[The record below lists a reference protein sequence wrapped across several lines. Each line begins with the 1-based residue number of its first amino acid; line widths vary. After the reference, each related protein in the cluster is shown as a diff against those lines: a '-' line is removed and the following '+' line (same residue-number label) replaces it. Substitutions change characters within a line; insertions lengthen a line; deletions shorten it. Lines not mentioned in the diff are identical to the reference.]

1 MSTSVPFLKSSGE
14 LGERAVNAET
24 FTRRGKKVLLKEFVI
39 MAEARKRVGTHST
52 KTRSEVSGTTAKMYR
67 QKGTGTA
74 RKGNRKAPQLRG
86 GGMAFAKK
94 PRDYGW
100 HMPKKA
106 RRAALEAAIR
116 GKLEDNEVMV
126 VESFGIDAPRT
137 KDFTALLG
145 RLGINGGSFLIV
157 PVAHSDGLW
166 RSSRNVPGA
175 GYMVASDLNAYDVL
189 RHKILVLEE
198 AALNSLE
205 ERFGDG

>member
-1 MSTSVPFLKSSGE
+1 MSVSIPFLKNSGE
-14 LGERAVNAET
+14 IGERAVNAET

-39 MAEARKRVGTHST
+39 MAEARKRVGTHAA
-52 KTRSEVSGTTAKMYR
+52 KTRAEISGTTAKMYR

-86 GGMAFAKK
+86 GGAAFAKK

-116 GKLEDNEVMV
+116 GKLEDNEVKV
-126 VESFGIDAPRT
+126 VESFGIDTPRT

-145 RLGINGGSFLIV
+145 RLGVEGSCLVI
-157 PVAHSDGLW
+157 PATHQDALW
-166 RSSRNVPGA
+166 RSCRNVPGA
-175 GYMVASDLNAYDVL
+175 GYLVASDLNAYEVL
-189 RHKILVLEE
+189 KHGTLIFED
-198 AALNSLE
+198 AALSSLE
-205 ERFGDG
+205 ERFSDG

>member
-1 MSTSVPFLKSSGE
+1 MSVSIPFLKSSGE
-14 LGERAVNAET
+14 IGERAVNAET

-39 MAEARKRVGTHST
+39 MAEARKRVGTHSA
-52 KTRSEVSGTTAKMYR
+52 KTRAEISGTTAKMYR

-116 GKLEDNEVMV
+116 GKLEDNEVKV
-126 VESFGIDAPRT
+126 VESFGIDKPRT
-137 KDFTALLG
+137 KDFVALLG
-145 RLGINGGSFLIV
+145 RLGVEGSCLIV
-157 PVAHSDGLW
+157 PAVHQDALW

-175 GYMVASDLNAYDVL
+175 GYLVAADLNAYEVL
-189 RHKILVLEE
+189 LHGTLILEE
-198 AALNSLE
+198 AALSSLE
-205 ERFGDG
+205 ERFSDG

>member
-1 MSTSVPFLKSSGE
+1 MSTSVPYLKSSGE
-14 LGERAVNAET
+14 LGERAVNQET

-39 MAEARKRVGTHST
+39 MAEARKRVGTHSA
-52 KTRSEVSGTTAKMYR
+52 KTRAEVSGTTAKMYR

-116 GKLEDNEVMV
+116 GKLEDGEVKV
-126 VESFGIDAPRT
+126 VESFGIDTPST
-137 KDFTALLG
+137 KEFVALQG
-145 RLGINGGSFLIV
+145 RLGIEGSCLFV
-157 PVAHSDGLW
+157 PAAHQDALW

-175 GYMVASDLNAYDVL
+175 GYLVAADLNAYEVL
-189 RHKILVLEE
+189 RHAILVLED
-198 AALNSLE
+198 AALSSLE
-205 ERFGDG
+205 ERFSND

>member
-1 MSTSVPFLKSSGE
+1 MSVSIPFLNKSGE

-39 MAEARKRVGTHST
+39 MAEARKRVGTHSA
-52 KTRSEVSGTTAKMYR
+52 KTRAEVSGTTAKMYR
-67 QKGTGTA
+67 QKGTGSA

-86 GGMAFAKK
+86 GGAAFAKK

-100 HMPKKA
+100 QMPKKA

-116 GKLEDNEVMV
+116 GKLDDNEVKV

-145 RLGINGGSFLIV
+145 RLGVEGSCLIV
-157 PVAHSDGLW
+157 PAEHQDALW
-166 RSSRNVPGA
+166 RSCRNVPGT
-175 GYMVASDLNAYDVL
+175 GYLVASDLNAYEVL
-189 RHKILVLEE
+189 LYGTLILED
-198 AALNSLE
+198 AALSSLE
-205 ERFGDG
+205 ERFSDG

>member
-1 MSTSVPFLKSSGE
+1 
-14 LGERAVNAET
+14 
-24 FTRRGKKVLLKEFVI
+24 
-39 MAEARKRVGTHST
+39 
-52 KTRSEVSGTTAKMYR
+52 
-67 QKGTGTA
+67 
-74 RKGNRKAPQLRG
+74 
-86 GGMAFAKK
+86 MAFAKK

-137 KDFTALLG
+137 KDFKALLG
-145 RLGINGGSFLIV
+145 QLGITGTCLIV
-157 PVAHSDGLW
+157 PTAHQDALW

-198 AALNSLE
+198 SALNSLE